1 MLMHLPSKFSG
12 LSARLYAA
20 FLAAAVLPVAIA
32 GLVGI
37 HYSIQ
42 ALREETLS
50 HLDQEVASRAETVTR
65 FMEQLASELLY
76 LSASPALDNLVE
88 HPNET
93 SREKLE
99 RDFSVFAT
107 AYPYIYQLRYL
118 DAAGHEV
125 VRVDRMD
132 HTVHPVPLAELQDKS
147 DRYYFREAMA
157 LPAGRIFVSPLDL
170 NIERG
175 QVESPERPV
184 IRVATPVADAAGT
197 PRGLLIINLHAE
209 LFLRQVQQM
218 AEVHGGTAYLFDRAG
233 YYIAQSGQTTL
244 PQMFRMRAVASSA
257 PPLPAAPLVEILG
270 GKRGVAVSE
279 GLVVAYAPVEVR
291 TVAGHQGTPPRA
303 WSLAL
308 AYPQSRFFSAVFNL
322 YLLYAVLV
330 VALAATAIVGWLVS
344 RRLLRRL
351 VDERREQ
358 DRQLF
363 QREKMNTLGE
373 LSMGLAHEIGNP
385 LAGMKAVV
393 QVLQQ
398 DDAPDG
404 SSGATMR
411 KYLPKLENE
420 IDRLSSFLRTFN
432 GFAAPQAHHPI
443 PCRLEDVL
451 DDVLLWTRKEARE
464 KGIEIQYRRCGKDIP
479 PLLADPNQLKQLL
492 LNLVINAIHAID
504 GPGRITLSMCNSP
517 LGQPPAISQ
526 RRHIHFCVEDDGPG
540 IPAEALPK
548 IFEPFFTTR
557 PKGTGLG
564 LAVVKKIADQ
574 HGATIQVHAGPGGRG
589 SRFELAWPAAGMD
602 AQQPDAEACVAR
614 PIMKD
619 AP

>member
-1 MLMHLPSKFSG
+1 MHLPARFSG
-12 LSARLYAA
+12 ISARLYFA
-20 FLAAAVLPVAIA
+20 FLAAAAIPVAIA

-42 ALREETLS
+42 ALRDQTLT
-50 HLDQEVASRAETVTR
+50 HLDQEVASRAETVAR
-65 FMEQLASELLY
+65 FMEQLASEVLY
-76 LSASPALDNLVE
+76 LSASPALDEWVE
-88 HPNET
+88 QPSE
-93 SREKLE
+93 SARLRLE
-99 RDFSVFAT
+99 RDLSVFAT
-107 AYPYIYQLRYL
+107 AYPYIYQARYL
-118 DAAGHEV
+118 DVSGRER
-125 VRVDRMD
+125 VRVDRVD
-132 HTVHPVPLAELQDKS
+132 HAVNAVPSPALQDKS
-147 DRYYFREAMA
+147 DRYYFRDAMTLA
-157 LPAGRIFVSPLDL
+157 AGQIYVSPLDL
-170 NIERG
+170 NIEHGR
-175 QVESPERPV
+175 VETPERPV
-184 IRVATPVADAAGT
+184 IRVATPVADASGVK
-197 PRGLLIINLHAE
+197 RGLLIINLHAE

-218 AEVHGGTAYLFDRAG
+218 AESHGGTAYLFDRAG
-233 YYIAQSGQTTL
+233 FFLSRSGQSAVES
-244 PQMFRMRAVASSA
+244 FRMQAVDALDSA
-257 PPLPAAPLVEILG
+257 VPGALLAEILS
-270 GKRGVAVSE
+270 GKRGVVAEDSQ
-279 GLVVAYAPVEVR
+279 VVAYAPVSMQPI
-291 TVAGHQGTPPRA
+291 AGHLNSPPRA
-303 WSLAL
+303 WALAL

-322 YLLYAVLV
+322 YLLYSVLV
-330 VALAATAIVGWLVS
+330 AALAATAIAGWLVS
-344 RRLLRRL
+344 RSLLRRL

-404 SSGATMR
+404 SSNATMH

-432 GFAAPQAHHPI
+432 GFAAPQAHQPI

-517 LGQPPAISQ
+517 LGQPAAISQ

-540 IPAEALPK
+540 IAAEALPK

-557 PKGTGLG
+557 PNGTGLG

-574 HGATIQVHAGPGGRG
+574 HGATIQVHTGPSGRG

-602 AQQPDAEACVAR
+602 AQQPEAEACAAR
-614 PIMKD
+614 PTMKD
-619 AP
+619 TA